1 MVEELNTDSFEYSV
15 NEGLVLV
22 DFWAPWCGPCQMQ
35 GPIIDELAE
44 EMADVHFYKVN
55 VDENQ
60 EIANQFSVMSIPTMI
75 IFKDGEIKDVEVG
88 VHTKNQLK
96 DILAQYR

>member
-44 EMADVHFYKVN
+44 EMSDVHFYKVN